1 MIQFIKNH
9 FTRGHIIA
17 TVLIVAAVA
26 GLIALNAY
34 VLDMTQGHY
43 NIIDIL
49 FI

>member
-1 MIQFIKNH
+1 MINFIKNH
-9 FTRGHIIA
+9 FTRGHII
-17 TVLIVAAVA
+17 TTILIVAAVA

-34 VLDMTQGHY
+34 VLNMTQGCY